1 MLGLMAASVGAIV
14 ANIYYA
20 QPLLPDIARTFGLS
34 ATGIGVFAMLN
45 PAGAGL
51 GQLLFVPL
59 GDIRER
65 RGMITIMIL
74 GAAVALA
81 LTATAQNTAWLMI
94 AALLVGMTAS
104 INHVII
110 PFAAQLAPPAPRGRA
125 VGIIISGLLIGVL
138 VARTFSGY
146 LGALFGWRVVF
157 ATASVFML
165 VLAILLR
172 SSLPQSRPA
181 VTLSW
186 PQLIASA
193 VPLWRGLPVLREA
206 VFTSALMFAVFS
218 GFWTAVVFFVEGPP
232 FYFTSR
238 GAGLLSLIGAAG
250 ALIAPLAGRV
260 ADRHGGRSSVL
271 AGMATMAVSFAVLG
285 LLGARLWG
293 LIAGVIL
300 LDLAMQVCHVTNQ
313 TRIYALVPEA
323 RSRLNMIYMTSTFTC
338 GARGSY
344 LSTYWWHRAGWW
356 GVCGFSLVISAI
368 ALIGGWRL
376 GRVHAQGDGV
386 QPELKPLA

>member
-1 MLGLMAASVGAIV
+1 MAASVGAIV

-34 ATGIGVFAMLN
+34 VTTIGVFAMLN

-65 RGMITIMIL
+65 RGMITIMIV

-81 LTATAQNTAWLMI
+81 LTATARNTAWLM
-94 AALLVGMTAS
+94 ASALLVGMTAS

-110 PFAAQLAPPAPRGRA
+110 PFAAQLAPPAQRGRA
-125 VGIIISGLLIGVL
+125 VGIVISGLLIGVL
-138 VARTFSGY
+138 VARTISGY
-146 LGALFGWRVVF
+146 LGALFGWRAVF
-157 ATASVFML
+157 AMASVFML

-172 SSLPQSRPA
+172 SSLPKSVPTVA
-181 VTLSW
+181 LSW

-232 FYFTSR
+232 FFFTSR
-238 GAGLLSLIGAAG
+238 DAGLLSLIGAAG
-250 ALIAPLAGRV
+250 ALIAPVAGRV

-271 AGMATMAVSFAVLG
+271 AGMTTMAVAFAVLG

-323 RSRLNMIYMTSTFTC
+323 RSRLNMIYMTSTFSC
-338 GARGSY
+338 GALGSY
-344 LSTYWWHRAGWW
+344 LSTYWWHRSGWW
-356 GVCGFSLVISAI
+356 GVCGFSLVISGI
-368 ALIGGWRL
+368 ALIGGWRM
-376 GRVHAQGDGV
+376 GRYASRYPVGAGV
-386 QPELKPLA
+386 QPDLKSLP

>member
-1 MLGLMAASVGAIV
+1 LSGRLLLLMAASVGAIV

-34 ATGIGVFAMLN
+34 ASGIGVLAMLN

-74 GAAVALA
+74 GAAAALA
-81 LTATAQNTAWLMI
+81 LTATARNTSWLMS
-94 AALLVGMTAS
+94 AAFLVGMTAS

-110 PFAAQLAPPAPRGRA
+110 PFAAQLAPPAQRGRA
-125 VGIIISGLLIGVL
+125 VGTVISGLLIGVL

-146 LGALFGWRVVF
+146 LGAWLGWRMVF

-165 VLAILLR
+165 VLAVLLR
-172 SSLPQSRPA
+172 VSLPKSQPT
-181 VTLSW
+181 VKMSW

-218 GFWTAVVFFVEGPP
+218 GF
-232 FYFTSR
+232 
-238 GAGLLSLIGAAG
+238 
-250 ALIAPLAGRV
+250 
-260 ADRHGGRSSVL
+260 
-271 AGMATMAVSFAVLG
+271 
-285 LLGARLWG
+285 
-293 LIAGVIL
+293 
-300 LDLAMQVCHVTNQ
+300 
-313 TRIYALVPEA
+313 
-323 RSRLNMIYMTSTFTC
+323 
-338 GARGSY
+338 
-344 LSTYWWHRAGWW
+344 
-356 GVCGFSLVISAI
+356 
-368 ALIGGWRL
+368 
-376 GRVHAQGDGV
+376 
-386 QPELKPLA
+386 

>member
-1 MLGLMAASVGAIV
+1 MAASVGAIV

-65 RGMITIMIL
+65 RGMITVMIL

-81 LTATAQNTAWLMI
+81 LTATARNTAWLM
-94 AALLVGMTAS
+94 ASALLVGMTAS

-110 PFAAQLAPPAPRGRA
+110 PFAAQLAPPAQRGRA
-125 VGIIISGLLIGVL
+125 VGIVISGLLIGVL

-146 LGALFGWRVVF
+146 LGALFGWRIVF

-172 SSLPQSRPA
+172 SSLPKSVPT
-181 VTLSW
+181 VKLSW

-232 FYFTSR
+232 YLFHQPRR
-238 GAGLLSLIGAAG
+238 GAAQ
-250 ALIAPLAGRV
+250 P
-260 ADRHGGRSSVL
+260 D
-271 AGMATMAVSFAVLG
+271 
-285 LLGARLWG
+285 
-293 LIAGVIL
+293 
-300 LDLAMQVCHVTNQ
+300 
-313 TRIYALVPEA
+313 
-323 RSRLNMIYMTSTFTC
+323 RSR
-338 GARGSY
+338 RGSDRTICRPRRR
-344 LSTYWWHRAGWW
+344 SPRRTIQRSGRAWRPW
-356 GVCGFSLVISAI
+356 PCPSSCWACWARDSGV
-368 ALIGGWRL
+368 
-376 GRVHAQGDGV
+376 
-386 QPELKPLA
+386 

>member
-1 MLGLMAASVGAIV
+1 MAASVGAIV

-20 QPLLPDIARTFGLS
+20 QPLLPDIARSFGLS
-34 ATGIGVFAMLN
+34 ATGIGVFAMLA

-65 RGMITIMIL
+65 RGMITVMIL
-74 GAAVALA
+74 GAAAALA
-81 LTATAQNTAWLMI
+81 LTASARNSAWLLS

-110 PFAAQLAPPAPRGRA
+110 PFAAQLAPPEERGRA
-125 VGIIISGLLIGVL
+125 VGIVISGLLIGVL
-138 VARTFSGY
+138 VARTFSGF
-146 LGALFGWRVVF
+146 LGALFGWRAVF
-157 ATASVFML
+157 AVASILML

-172 SSLPQSRPA
+172 RSLPTSIPT
-181 VTLSW
+181 VKLSW

-218 GFWTAVVFFVEGPP
+218 GFWTAMVFFVEGPP
-232 FYFTSR
+232 YYFTSR
-238 GAGLLSLIGAAG
+238 GAGLFSLIGAAG
-250 ALIAPLAGRV
+250 ALIAPLAGRI
-260 ADRHGGRSSVL
+260 ADKRGGRTSVL
-271 AGMATMAVSFAVLG
+271 AAMAIMAVSFVVLS

-293 LIAGVIL
+293 LIAGIIL
-300 LDLAMQVCHVTNQ
+300 LDLAMQICHVTNQ

-338 GARGSY
+338 GALGSY
-344 LSTYWWHRAGWW
+344 MSAYWWYRSGWW
-356 GVCGFSLVISAI
+356 GVCGFSLVISII
-368 ALIGGWRL
+368 ALAGGWRL
-376 GRVHAQGDGV
+376 GQRA
-386 QPELKPLA
+386 LKPLP

>member
-1 MLGLMAASVGAIV
+1 MAASVGAIV

-20 QPLLPDIARTFGLS
+20 QPLLPDIARAFGLS
-34 ATGIGVFAMLN
+34 ATGIGIFAMLN

-65 RGMITIMIL
+65 RGMITVMIL
-74 GAAVALA
+74 GAAAALA
-81 LTATAQNTAWLMI
+81 LTASARNAAWLM
-94 AALLVGMTAS
+94 ASALLVGMTAS

-110 PFAAQLAPPAPRGRA
+110 PFAAQLAPPAQRGRA
-125 VGIIISGLLIGVL
+125 VGIVISGLLIGVL

-146 LGALFGWRVVF
+146 LGAWLGWRMVF

-172 SSLPQSRPA
+172 CSLPKSQPKRSDVELAAVDRFSRPA
-181 VTLSW
+181 LAWITGAARSRVHQRADVRRVQRILDG
-186 PQLIASA
+186 
-193 VPLWRGLPVLREA
+193 RGLLRRRTTVLFHQPR
-206 VFTSALMFAVFS
+206 
-218 GFWTAVVFFVEGPP
+218 
-232 FYFTSR
+232 R
-238 GAGLLSLIGAAG
+238 GAAQRDRS
-250 ALIAPLAGRV
+250 GRGFDRTV
-260 ADRHGGRSSVL
+260 GRARRRPQRRPQQRDGRHGDPWPCRSKSCWVCWRSS
-271 AGMATMAVSFAVLG
+271 
-285 LLGARLWG
+285 RLWG

-338 GARGSY
+338 GSLGSY
-344 LSTYWWHRAGWW
+344 MSTYWWHRSGWW
-356 GVCGFSLVISAI
+356 GVCGFSLAIMAI
-368 ALIGGWRL
+368 ALVRGWRL
-376 GRVHAQGDGV
+376 ARHRLSQSA
-386 QPELKPLA
+386 

>member
-1 MLGLMAASVGAIV
+1 MAASVGAIV

-34 ATGIGVFAMLN
+34 ASGIGVLAMLN

-81 LTATAQNTAWLMI
+81 LTATARSTTWLMS
-94 AALLVGMTAS
+94 ASFLVGMTAS

-110 PFAAQLAPPAPRGRA
+110 PFAAQLAPPAQRGRA
-125 VGIIISGLLIGVL
+125 VGTVISGLLMGVL

-146 LGALFGWRVVF
+146 LGAWLGWRMVF

-165 VLAILLR
+165 VLAVLLR
-172 SSLPQSRPA
+172 VSLPKSQPT
-181 VTLSW
+181 VKLSW
-186 PQLIASA
+186 PRLIASA
-193 VPLWRGLPVLREA
+193 VPLWRELPVLREA

-250 ALIAPLAGRV
+250 AFIAPYAGRI
-260 ADRHGGRSSVL
+260 ADRRGGRSSVL
-271 AGMATMAVSFAVLG
+271 AGMATMALSFMVLG
-285 LLGARLWG
+285 LLGTRLWG

-323 RSRLNMIYMTSTFTC
+323 RSRLNMIYMTATFTC
-338 GARGSY
+338 GSLGSY
-344 LSTYWWHRAGWW
+344 MATYWWQHSGWG
-356 GVCGFSLVISAI
+356 GVCGFSLALSAI
-368 ALIGGWRL
+368 ALLGGWRL
-376 GRVHAQGDGV
+376 GKARM
-386 QPELKPLA
+386 PEGLPDSGFAS

>member
-1 MLGLMAASVGAIV
+1 MAASVGAIV

-20 QPLLPDIARTFGLS
+20 QPLLPDIARAFGLS
-34 ATGIGVFAMLN
+34 ATEIGVFAMLY

-74 GAAVALA
+74 GAAIALA
-81 LTATAQNTAWLMI
+81 LTATAQNTAWLLS

-110 PFAAQLAPPAPRGRA
+110 PFAAQLAPPEQRGRA
-125 VGIIISGLLIGVL
+125 VGIVISGLLLGVL

-157 ATASVFML
+157 ATAAVFML

-172 SSLPQSRPA
+172 ASLPKSRPT
-181 VTLSW
+181 VKLNW

-193 VPLWRGLPVLREA
+193 VPLWQGLPVLREA

-260 ADRHGGRSSVL
+260 ADRRGGRSSVL
-271 AGMATMAVSFAVLG
+271 AGMATMAVSFVVLG

-338 GARGSY
+338 GSLGSY
-344 LSTYWWHRAGWW
+344 LSTYWWHHWGWW
-356 GVCGFSLVISAI
+356 GVCGFSLIVSAV
-368 ALIGGWRL
+368 ALVGGWQL
-376 GRVHAQGDGV
+376 GRHGHEV
-386 QPELKPLA
+386 